1 MQKNKS
7 TLIDDY
13 AKADPTQLMDQF
25 HTGNEGL
32 SQAEAQKRL
41 EKYGEN
47 TIRQAKRQSELLVFL
62 ENFTS
67 LMAIL
72 LWVSG
77 VIAIFAGML
86 ELGIAIWAV
95 NVINGCFS
103 YWQQHA
109 AQKSDRF
116 IKKRCCHLMLK
127 VHRDGKIPAD

>member
-13 AKADPTQLMDQF
+13 AKADPTQLMNQF

-62 ENFTS
+62 ENFYLTNGY
-67 LMAIL
+67 LTL
-72 LWVSG
+72 G
-77 VIAIFAGML
+77 V
-86 ELGIAIWAV
+86 
-95 NVINGCFS
+95 
-103 YWQQHA
+103 
-109 AQKSDRF
+109 
-116 IKKRCCHLMLK
+116 RCDCNIC
-127 VHRDGKIPAD
+127 RDA